1 MITFHEGNIFN
12 GNCDVVCHQVNC
24 QGAMGS
30 GIAKE
35 MRQRFP
41 EVYEKFRTTYRE
53 HENKLGNIDII
64 PVCEGA
70 RTVVNM
76 YAQDNYLP
84 RGIQHTDYAAFETC
98 LRKIKEAFYDKRH
111 NITIGFPYKIGC
123 GLGGGDWDTVLGLI
137 ERVFSDLP
145 VLPTTVILKLSDA
158 DKNDEDFLDDESEY
172 ISDLLTDK
180 YGFCHNGFKYEIVG
194 DDVICTDID
203 WDIDEEDEA
212 DATNYEWDI
221 AIWKL

>member
-1 MITFHEGNIFN
+1 MIAFHEGNIFN

-41 EVYEKFRTTYRE
+41 EVYEKFRTTYQE

-76 YAQDNYLP
+76 YA
-84 RGIQHTDYAAFETC
+84 
-98 LRKIKEAFYDKRH
+98 
-111 NITIGFPYKIGC
+111 
-123 GLGGGDWDTVLGLI
+123 
-137 ERVFSDLP
+137 
-145 VLPTTVILKLSDA
+145 
-158 DKNDEDFLDDESEY
+158 
-172 ISDLLTDK
+172 
-180 YGFCHNGFKYEIVG
+180 
-194 DDVICTDID
+194 
-203 WDIDEEDEA
+203 
-212 DATNYEWDI
+212 
-221 AIWKL
+221 